1 MRITVSAP
9 DALRSE
15 LAPMVRD
22 LVGADGDVA
31 HELVVEQ
38 ETDGTW
44 RLVADGAVAHRGI
57 EPSVV
62 AATVVWWL
70 NTVVAASAPHL
81 LVHAA
86 VVGARS
92 AVLLPGASGA
102 GKSTLAAACIR
113 AGLSYLS
120 DEYAAFDPTTGTIAA
135 YPKPL
140 DLGAAGLVAASDLRA
155 GAVVGRLAPGGIV
168 FPRFAPGAPPSR
180 TALTPGGTV
189 LALAAH
195 ATNLVRTGGAALPW
209 LAGLARA
216 CPAWETT
223 YPAAAGPVALV
234 RDLATA
240 PATPVTPAPVLGP
253 ITASTTTVELGTE
266 LVVHDAATG
275 QVHLLAGDAA
285 VVWASVPDADGDLE
299 ALVGL
304 GTARG
309 AADAGAVRATIDHLR
324 AQGLLTDGRAV
335 SAGYDPAP

>member
-113 AGLSYLS
+113 AGLSNLS
-120 DEYAAFDPTTGTIAA
+120 DE

-240 PATPVTPAPVLGP
+240 PATPVTPAPVLVPGP
-253 ITASTTTVELGTE
+253 CKGPL
-266 LVVHDAATG
+266 
-275 QVHLLAGDAA
+275 
-285 VVWASVPDADGDLE
+285 P
-299 ALVGL
+299 
-304 GTARG
+304 
-309 AADAGAVRATIDHLR
+309 
-324 AQGLLTDGRAV
+324 
-335 SAGYDPAP
+335 